1 MTNKQFKKKL
11 SRIKK
16 RGERQKQLKE
26 LRDAYAKY
34 MPEKKAKKVSNI
46 MLVIVVVGILA
57 YTAVNLW
64 ITYKTGI
71 AIDSTLTTCFYTFWG
86 SELFFLAGIK
96 LTKVLKQPKNNGMV
110 DEPMSN
116 ETYYE

>member
-1 MTNKQFKKKL
+1 MTNKQFKKRL

-46 MLVIVVVGILA
+46 MLVIVVAGILV

-71 AIDSTLTTCFYTFWG
+71 AIDSTLTTCFYAFWG
-86 SELFFLAGIK
+86 SELCLLTGIK
-96 LTKVLKQPKNNGMV
+96 ISKVLKQPKNDGMMDNYIS
-110 DEPMSN
+110 DEN
-116 ETYYE
+116 LL